1 MRPIMR
7 NQVPN
12 TVKSQRSEEGFAI
25 PIALGMGL
33 IMILLATTAILRSQS
48 RGVAAINKSATDQ
61 SRSVAELKV
70 AQVQAFLNKYR
81 GAANLSSTEWASA
94 TGTSFPT
101 ANALCIAP
109 SALTG
114 TGSAISEINSMG
126 GTGWTDVDS
135 TDLTKGQFRLISYT
149 GSDGSLTVEGRSKVG
164 TPAESLTQINVTIPV
179 FSSDTYQVPS
189 LWTRGGVTG
198 NPTVNSDVMGPC
210 PTTTAITVSFPSTGA
225 YSDRVV
231 IRNRIAMPPVP
242 PLPTTNIKTLTAA
255 EIANRTLGASGDS
268 DALYNPDGVAGNEDD
283 VYRYSVPSISESF
296 TVAPGKKISIWVD
309 GNINLEN
316 KAVVNP
322 CADPLSSS
330 TCDAFDLKIY
340 GRSSSGSMT
349 INQGAAICDAFFL
362 LPNYSV
368 TVNSG
373 GTTPNYAG
381 TTTAISCGST
391 AKNTGI
397 YWVNTWNSATGTTLD
412 ANRSKWSDAPT
423 QFLPRI
429 GPLTAFDS

>member
-1 MRPIMR
+1 MQPTMRY
-7 NQVPN
+7 QVPK
-12 TVKSQRSEEGFAI
+12 TAKGQRSEEGFAI

-81 GAANLSSTEWASA
+81 GAANLSSTAWASA
-94 TGTSFPT
+94 TDTSFPT

-109 SALTG
+109 STLTG
-114 TGSAISEINSMG
+114 TSSAIAEVNSMG
-126 GTGWTDVDS
+126 STGWTNVDPA
-135 TDLTKGQFRLISYT
+135 DLTKGQFRLVSYT
-149 GSDGSLTVEGRSKVG
+149 GSDGSLTVEGRSNVG

-189 LWTRGGVTG
+189 LWARGNVTG
-198 NPTVNSDVMGPC
+198 NPTVNSDVMGACSATIAASP
-210 PTTTAITVSFPSTGA
+210 PSTGA
-225 YSDRVV
+225 YSDRV
-231 IRNRIAMPPVP
+231 ILRNRMAMPSVP
-242 PLPTTNIKTLTAA
+242 SLPTTNIKTLTTT
-255 EIANRTLGASGDS
+255 EITNKTLGSSGDS
-268 DALYNPDGVAGNEDD
+268 DALSNGPDGIAGNDDD
-283 VYRYSVPSISESF
+283 VYQYSVTSISESF
-296 TVAPGKKISIWVD
+296 TVAPGKKVSIWVT

-322 CADPLSSS
+322 CADPSSS
-330 TCDAFDLKIY
+330 SNCDAFDLKIY
-340 GRSSSGSMT
+340 STSTSGSLT
-349 INQGAAICDAFFL
+349 INQGSAICDAFFF

-381 TTTAISCGST
+381 TTIPISCGGA

-412 ANRSKWSDAPT
+412 ANRSKWSDAPI